1 MFKVKGFHYELVAIL
16 GRFGKHI
23 QTYPR
28 IYVALA
34 VYGNTPQFVQAYFYF
49 VVFVK

>member
-23 QTYPR
+23 QTYPS
-28 IYVALA
+28 IYVA
-34 VYGNTPQFVQAYFYF
+34 VYGKTPQFVLAYFYF